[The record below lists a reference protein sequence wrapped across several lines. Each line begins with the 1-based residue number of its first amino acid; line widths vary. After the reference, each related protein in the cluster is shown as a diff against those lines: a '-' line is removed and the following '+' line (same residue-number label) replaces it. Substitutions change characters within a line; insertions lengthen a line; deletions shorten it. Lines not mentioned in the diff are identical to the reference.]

1 MRSNKNSRLAAGGTA
16 AAIVVILILF
26 AAFVDWRTVVDQLRR
41 ADWRY
46 LAAASSALVS
56 GLALYAARWRALLA
70 TRMRWRSTFHAANVG
85 HAVNTLIPMRAGEPA
100 RIVMLGRSESA
111 PLAEV
116 TSSVVVERLFE
127 QIMRVTALVSAVAV
141 GAGLTVSPGAIA
153 GALAF
158 VSLGMG
164 GMIWLIR
171 HRDSVLERW
180 PAVLARLPRV
190 TEAGARSLL
199 GSILAGFAG
208 IATPRQ
214 FFTGLA
220 WSLLTWACFAI
231 FHALALL
238 ALRLDLP
245 ASQAISMSLGAL
257 ALAPPSAPT
266 QPGVYH
272 ASIVAPLTAIGFD
285 NAALIAY
292 AILLHAIQMA
302 WMVGL
307 GLLALAQSG
316 ASVKELLH
324 RVT

>member
-1 MRSNKNSRLAAGGTA
+1 MQNKNSRLAAWGTV

-26 AAFVDWRTVVDQLRR
+26 AVFVDWRMVVDQLRR
-41 ADWRY
+41 SDWRY
-46 LAAASSALVS
+46 LVAASVALVI
-56 GLALYAARWRALLA
+56 GLALYAARWRALL
-70 TRMRWRSTFHAANVG
+70 TTKLRWRSTFHAANVG

-111 PLAEV
+111 SIAEV

-127 QIMRVTALVSAVAV
+127 QIMRLTAFTSAVAV
-141 GAGLTVSPGAIA
+141 GVGLTISPGTIV

-158 VSLGMG
+158 VSLALG

-171 HRDSVLERW
+171 NRES
-180 PAVLARLPRV
+180 VLARWPVVLARIPRV
-190 TEAGARSLL
+190 TEPGARSLL
-199 GSILAGFAG
+199 GSVLAGFAG

-214 FFTGLA
+214 FITGLA

-238 ALRLDLP
+238 ALQLNLP
-245 ASQAISMSLGAL
+245 APQLLSMSLGAL

-272 ASIVAPLTAIGFD
+272 ASVVVPLTAIGFD
-285 NAALIAY
+285 DATLTAY
-292 AILLHAIQMA
+292 AVILHALQMA

-307 GLLALAQSG
+307 GLWALWQSG
-316 ASVKELLH
+316 ASAKELFQKA
-324 RVT
+324 